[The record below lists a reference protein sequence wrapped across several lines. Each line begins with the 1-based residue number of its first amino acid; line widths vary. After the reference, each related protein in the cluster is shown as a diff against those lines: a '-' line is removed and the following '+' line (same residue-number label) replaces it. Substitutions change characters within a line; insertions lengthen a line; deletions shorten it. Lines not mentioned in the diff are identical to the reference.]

1 MGWCRQSRGLRSRGR
16 GSKEVNELK
25 ERPNFGEMA
34 GSDEHKHNVVD
45 EARYRVLSFRRSDY
59 KKGRMGRKVA
69 LRKLN
74 VQNLLRIVRLE

>member
-1 MGWCRQSRGLRSRGR
+1 
-16 GSKEVNELK
+16 
-25 ERPNFGEMA
+25 MA